1 MGQDAYNQNDM
12 YWHQEQEHQGNYF
25 CFRNNSKNS
34 SNHTKKNLQTILGQ
48 NLYHGNEQEN
58 QGYENT
64 PNDLQPS
71 QNQGYHDQGD
81 YVLFFCSLLGCI
93 SVSGII

>member
-1 MGQDAYNQNDM
+1 MPVI
-12 YWHQEQEHQGNYF
+12 
-25 CFRNNSKNS
+25 KKKS
-34 SNHTKKNLQTILGQ
+34 SNHTKKKLQTFLGE

-71 QNQGYHDQGD
+71 QNQGYQDQGD